1 MVQGNH
7 PSPVLCH
14 RMTLI
19 DTHAHIYYDD
29 YSECMDDVIQSAAD
43 NGVEKIISIGVDLK
57 SSEKCINLAEKYNSV
72 YATCGYHPHE
82 ADKAPKRYLYEL
94 EQFYSHPKVVAIG
107 EIGLDY
113 HYDFSDRKTQR
124 KIYFEQLEM
133 ANSLALPAVVH
144 CRKSEDDIL
153 IGIQES
159 DHVLGVIH
167 CFASGLDF
175 AEKILE
181 TGFNL
186 SFTGLITFV
195 KEMEEVVQEIPLD
208 KMMVETDSPY
218 LSPKPFRGKQNEPA
232 YVLHVAEKIA
242 QLKEISLEEVAES
255 TTNTALKLFKKIK
268 TNS

>member
-1 MVQGNH
+1 
-7 PSPVLCH
+7 
-14 RMTLI
+14 MTLI

-29 YSECMDDVIQSAAD
+29 FTGRMEDIIRTASD

-57 SSEKCINLAEKYNSV
+57 SSEKCIKLAEKYESV
-72 YATCGYHPHE
+72 FATCGIHPHE
-82 ADKAPKRYLYEL
+82 AKKAPKGYLYEL
-94 EQFYSHPKVVAIG
+94 EQFYEHQKVVAVG

-124 KIYFEQLEM
+124 KIYHEQLEM
-133 ANSLALPAVVH
+133 ANSLDLPAVVH
-144 CRKSEDDIL
+144 CRKSDDDIL
-153 IGIQES
+153 CGIQES
-159 DHVLGVIH
+159 GHSYGVIH

-181 TGFNL
+181 IGFHI

-195 KEMEEVVQEIPLD
+195 KDLEEVVRAVPLS

-218 LSPKPFRGKQNEPA
+218 LTPKPYRGKKNEPA

-242 QLKEISLEEVAES
+242 ELKEISLEEVAKS
-255 TTNTALKLFKKIK
+255 TTKTALQLFKKL
-268 TNS
+268 TVNS